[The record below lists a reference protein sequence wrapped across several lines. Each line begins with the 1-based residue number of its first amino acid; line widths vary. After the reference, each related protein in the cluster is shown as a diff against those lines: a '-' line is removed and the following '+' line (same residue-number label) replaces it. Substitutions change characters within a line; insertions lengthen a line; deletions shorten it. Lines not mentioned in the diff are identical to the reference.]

1 MGAQRTCGH
10 NGWVTTEETRTL
22 EAADGVR
29 LHALHR
35 PADGADPRALGIVVV
50 HGFTNHSAVP
60 RVQHVLERLHAFGG
74 VVALDMRG
82 HGRSAA
88 VTTLGDAE
96 VLDVDAAVEWARE
109 LGYRSVVT
117 VGFSM
122 GGSVVVRQ
130 AALGEQSVDAVVSV
144 SAPAFWYYRGTR
156 VMRLLHHV
164 VERPAGRAVMRM
176 RGVRIT
182 SQEWTEPLPMT
193 PEQAAAQLDATPLL
207 VVHGTIDHYFP
218 IEHAHAIHRAAT
230 SAGNPNT
237 DLWIVEGFAHAESG
251 ISDETL
257 DDIGRW
263 ASKQTGSTVEGS

>member
-1 MGAQRTCGH
+1 MS
-10 NGWVTTEETRTL
+10 TEETRTL
-22 EAADGVR
+22 EAADGVH
-29 LHALHR
+29 LHAVHR
-35 PADGADPRALGIVVV
+35 PAGGPDPLALGLVVV

-60 RVQHVLERLHAFGG
+60 RVQRVIEHLHAFGG

-82 HGRSAA
+82 HGRSGA

-96 VLDVDAAVEWARE
+96 VLDVDAAVGWARE
-109 LGYRSVVT
+109 LGYREVAT

-122 GGSVVVRQ
+122 GGSVVLRQ
-130 AALGEQSVDAVVSV
+130 AAIGEHPVDAVVSV

-164 VERPAGRAVMRM
+164 VERPAGRAVMRA

-182 SQEWTEPLPMT
+182 AQEWTEPLPMT
-193 PEQAAAQLDATPLL
+193 PEQAAGELGTTPLL

-218 IEHAHAIHRAAT
+218 LEHAQALHRAAT
-230 SAGNPNT
+230 SAGNPDA

-251 ISDETL
+251 IDDRTL
-257 DDIGRW
+257 DGIGQWVREHV
-263 ASKQTGSTVEGS
+263 GVTVGDS